1 MTDAIDLKEFVGGF
15 VAEADELIATANA
28 SLLEIETGNQSGA
41 LRPKAVRDLFRVL
54 HTLKGL
60 AGMIGIEPIV
70 QLAHALETL
79 VRAADRGG
87 GKLRRGA
94 LDVSAQAVRVLA
106 DRVRAVAEQ
115 RSVAPIPNELL
126 DAIALTD
133 VASDTAMMP
142 PPIAPAW
149 DDRLSTGE
157 RQQLFQALRSG
168 DHAYALIYR
177 PTEHHA
183 SEGVSIATVRTALGE
198 VGEVVKVTPRALV
211 APARGIAFDILILS
225 SAPREDLARI
235 ARMPADEVVAIEL
248 PAEPVAVAEP
258 LPESPDA
265 PTLGRSV
272 VRVELGRLD
281 ELQEHL
287 SLLLVARHRLER
299 EIAALAEHGTDVRKL
314 REIAELQARQL
325 RDLRGSVLRARLIRV
340 AEVLEPLPLLVRSLS
355 RPGYKEVRIDVDA
368 HDVELDKAVAD
379 RLLPALLHLVRN
391 AIDHAIEPI
400 EEREARGKPRVG
412 TLRVAVTELSGNSIE
427 VAVSDDGRGVD
438 RAAVARRSEREISDD
453 RMLLDVLTAPG
464 FSTRDVTSTTSG
476 RGFGLD
482 IVRAV
487 TVDQLGGEL
496 AMTTTPGA
504 GTTFTLRIPVTIAI
518 VDVFSFACGKHA
530 FVVPVSAI
538 DEIFELEPGQRVTPA
553 SLGNPR
559 PVGLVQ
565 RRGRALPLIS
575 LAAELAIDDGATARK
590 ALVVRRGADPI
601 AFAVDRML
609 GRQEVVVRPLDD
621 ELARAPGLAG
631 AADLGDGR
639 PTLVLDLGELG
650 ARATDRVRRPA

>member
-15 VAEADELIATANA
+15 VAEADELIAAANA
-28 SLLEIETGNQSGA
+28 SLLDIEAGNQSGA

-94 LDVSAQAVRVLA
+94 LDVSAQAVRVLGE
-106 DRVRAVAEQ
+106 RVRAVAEQ
-115 RSVAPIPNELL
+115 RPVAAIPSELL

-133 VASDTAMMP
+133 VASDTAMTP

-177 PTEHHA
+177 PTERHA

-198 VGEVVKVTPRALV
+198 VGEVVKVTPRALA

-225 SAPREDLARI
+225 SASREDLARI
-235 ARMPADEVVAIEL
+235 SRMPADEVVAIEL
-248 PAEPVAVAEP
+248 PAEPAAAEP
-258 LPESPDA
+258 LPESPDT

-355 RPGYKEVRIDVDA
+355 RPGYKEVRVEVDA
-368 HDVELDKAVAD
+368 RDVELDKAVAD

-412 TLRVAVTELSGNSIE
+412 TLRVAVAELSGNSIE
-427 VAVSDDGRGVD
+427 LVVSDDGRGVD

-453 RMLLDVLTAPG
+453 RMLLDVLTTPG
-464 FSTRDVTSTTSG
+464 FSTREVTSTTSG

-487 TVDQLGGEL
+487 IVDQLGGEL
-496 AMTTTPGA
+496 AMTTAPGA

-518 VDVFSFACGKHA
+518 VDVFSFACGTQA
-530 FVVPVSAI
+530 FVVPVSAV

-553 SLGNPR
+553 SLANPR

>member
-1 MTDAIDLKEFVGGF
+1 VTDAIDLKEFVGGF
-15 VAEADELIATANA
+15 VAEADELIAAANA
-28 SLLEIETGNQSGA
+28 SLLDIEAGNQSGA

-94 LDVSAQAVRVLA
+94 LDVSAQAVRVLGE
-106 DRVRAVAEQ
+106 RVRAVAEQ
-115 RSVAPIPNELL
+115 RPVAAIPSELL

-133 VASDTAMMP
+133 VASDTAMTP

-177 PTEHHA
+177 PTERHA

-198 VGEVVKVTPRALV
+198 VGEVVKVTPRALA

-225 SAPREDLARI
+225 SASREDLARI
-235 ARMPADEVVAIEL
+235 SRMPADEVVAIEL
-248 PAEPVAVAEP
+248 PAEPAAAEP
-258 LPESPDA
+258 LPESPDT

-355 RPGYKEVRIDVDA
+355 RPGYKEVRVEVDA
-368 HDVELDKAVAD
+368 RDVELDKAVAD

-412 TLRVAVTELSGNSIE
+412 TLRVAVAELSGNSIE
-427 VAVSDDGRGVD
+427 LVVSDDGRGVD

-453 RMLLDVLTAPG
+453 RMLLDVLTTPG
-464 FSTRDVTSTTSG
+464 FSTREVTSTTSG

-487 TVDQLGGEL
+487 IVDQLGGEL
-496 AMTTTPGA
+496 AMTTAPGA

-518 VDVFSFACGKHA
+518 VDVFSFACGTQA
-530 FVVPVSAI
+530 FVVPVSAV

-553 SLGNPR
+553 SLANPR